1 MARLI
6 LSICIFI
13 AFTEAASAQKFKGL
27 AERPPM
33 GWNSWNTF
41 AGNINEDL
49 IQKTANAMVKSGMR
63 DAGYVYVVL
72 DDCWSTRARDSQ
84 GNLVA
89 DPAKFPSGMK
99 ALGDYLHERGLKF
112 GIYNCAGSQTC
123 AGYPGGAGH
132 EEQDATLY
140 ASWGVDYLKYDWC
153 NTGDADPRQ
162 RYGAIRDAL
171 YKAKRPVVLSMC
183 EWGKSKPWLWA
194 RDYAHLWRTTGD
206 ITDQWAGQ
214 PENVFLSS
222 VKSILDRQVGLER
235 YAGPDGWND
244 PDMLEVGN
252 PGLTVEESRAH
263 FSMWCMLAA
272 PLMAG
277 NDVRN
282 MKPEIEAILTNAD
295 AIAIDQDAA
304 GKQGYRERATAGVET
319 WIKQL
324 AGGEWAV
331 CLLNSSD
338 ASAEAIVDWK
348 SLRGLPLVEAPA
360 GYQIYDV
367 WNKRNR
373 GTTTRPLKQSI
384 ASHDVALFRLA
395 PIER

>member
-1 MARLI
+1 MTKLFLSVCILI
-6 LSICIFI
+6 G
-13 AFTEAASAQKFKGL
+13 FTEAAAAQKFNGL
-27 AERPPM
+27 AETPPM

-41 AGNINEDL
+41 AGDINEEL
-49 IQKTANAMVKSGMR
+49 IHGIADAIVETGMR

-72 DDCWSTRARDSQ
+72 DDCWSTRERDSH

-89 DPAKFPSGMK
+89 DPSKFPSGMK
-99 ALGDYLHERGLKF
+99 ALGEYLHEHGLKF

-132 EEQDATLY
+132 EAEDAKLY

-162 RYGAIRDAL
+162 RYGAIRDAI
-171 YKAKRPVVLSMC
+171 YKAKRPMVISMC
-183 EWGKSKPWLWA
+183 EWGKSEPWLWA
-194 RDYAHLWRTTGD
+194 REYAHLWRTTGD
-206 ITDQWAGQ
+206 ITDQWDGQ
-214 PENVFLSS
+214 PKNVYLSS
-222 VKSILDRQVGLER
+222 VKGILDRQVGLER

-252 PGLTVEESRAH
+252 PGLTLDESRAH

-277 NDVRN
+277 NDLRS
-282 MKPEIEAILTNAD
+282 MKPEIRSILTDVD

-304 GKQGYRERATAGVET
+304 GKQGYRERVTEGVEI
-319 WIKQL
+319 WIKEL

-331 CLLNSSD
+331 CLLNSTDSPT
-338 ASAEAIVDWK
+338 EATVDWE
-348 SLRGLPLVEAPA
+348 SLRGLPFVDEPA
-360 GYQIYDV
+360 GYRVYDV

-373 GTTTRPLKQSI
+373 GTTADPLKQSI
-384 ASHDVALFRLA
+384 DSHDVALYRLT
-395 PIER
+395 PNTR